1 MSGSEVISKRLHVSG
16 LTPRISATDLASR
29 FSSFGVVKALDG
41 LGKLDALGQP
51 RPYAY
56 VTIETTK
63 SQLAKCL
70 NLLSGTTW
78 KGAKLRIGEAKPDFR
93 ERIKQENETVND
105 SINRPTK
112 RRRLGRGVQG
122 VHAADMSLVSATS
135 LRPGWRVTPLG
146 RLVRPMR
153 MRPLRPLPNPAYSAA
168 QNQLVKVKGRKAR
181 NKQLLRARRRKIDP
195 EEWGS
200 TYMRGIMLDNG
211 SGIVLPDK
219 SSSDKMHQNELT
231 LEQHPKEAVSNHIH
245 RLSPSLSP
253 RPASS
258 SLPVG
263 FDASIIAE
271 EPHHVEQQPEI
282 GIDLAEEKSRSLA
295 LLDSL
300 FGSSTARSKSGDNDD
315 WGGVESLSD
324 LDIDVEQSGTLL
336 AAEELSTNSDGIQY
350 VPRSTRVESMSEPR
364 EHEDATTVT
373 ENTSSPRDYRGTA
386 DEVTQ
391 SETIASVQTT
401 KLKDMFAPRPEDAG
415 FSILDNLDLE
425 LDEELP
431 TNSAPLPPV
440 QPTSDSDLLQPTMG
454 ASSTLPHQPMI
465 EFDPKRPFFFPHSLL
480 PNSSL
485 DLKPGDPRDIFSGK
499 IEFFRTETDEE
510 IQARWESRKVELTR
524 DWKRR
529 HREAVKSARRRGG
542 IQD

>member
-1 MSGSEVISKRLHVSG
+1 MSGSEVISKRLHISG
-16 LTPRISATDLASR
+16 LTPQISAADLKSR
-29 FSSFGVVKALDG
+29 FSSFGFVKALDG

-56 VTIETTK
+56 VTIEATR

-93 ERIKQENETVND
+93 ERIKRENESTND
-105 SINRPTK
+105 SVGRSTK
-112 RRRLGRGVQG
+112 RRRLARGVQG
-122 VHAADMSLVSATS
+122 VHAADMSLVSPTS
-135 LRPGWRVTPLG
+135 LRPGWRITPLG

-153 MRPLRPLPNPAYSAA
+153 MRPIRPLPDQVYSAA
-168 QNQLVKVKGRKAR
+168 QKQSIKVTRRKAK
-181 NKQLLRARRRKIDP
+181 NKTLLRARRRKIDP

-200 TYMRGIMLDNG
+200 IYMRGIMLDSE
-211 SGIVLPDK
+211 SGIILPDR
-219 SSSDKMHQNELT
+219 SSSEMAHETRLT
-231 LEQHPKEAVSNHIH
+231 LEQHPKVVVSNHTH

-258 SLPVG
+258 SLPVDFEAG
-263 FDASIIAE
+263 IIAD
-271 EPHHVEQQPEI
+271 EPHHVEQQPET

-300 FGSSTARSKSGDNDD
+300 FGSGTARSKSGDNDD

-324 LDIDVEQSGTLL
+324 LDIDVEQSGTLM
-336 AAEELSTNSDGIQY
+336 AAEDPNAEGDKIEY
-350 VPRSTRVESMSEPR
+350 VPRSTRVESMSKPR
-364 EHEDATTVT
+364 EHGETTAVT
-373 ENTSSPRDYRGTA
+373 EKSASPPNYRGIA
-386 DEVTQ
+386 NEGIQ
-391 SETIASVQTT
+391 SKTIASVQTT

-431 TNSAPLPPV
+431 TISAPPPPV
-440 QPTSDSDLLQPTMG
+440 QPPSDSDLLQPIMS
-454 ASSTLPHQPMI
+454 ASSSLPRQPTI
-465 EFDPKRPFFFPHSLL
+465 ELDPKRPFFFPHSLL

-485 DLKPGDPRDIFSGK
+485 DLKPGDPRDIFTGK

-542 IQD
+542 VQD

>member
-16 LTPRISATDLASR
+16 LTPQTSAADLTSR
-29 FSSFGVVKALDG
+29 FSSFGIVKALDG

-93 ERIKQENETVND
+93 ERINRENESVND
-105 SINRPTK
+105 SVNRPTK
-112 RRRLGRGVQG
+112 RRRLARGVQG
-122 VHAADMSLVSATS
+122 VHAADMSLVSPTS
-135 LRPGWRVTPLG
+135 LRSGWRITPLG

-153 MRPLRPLPNPAYSAA
+153 MRPLCPLPNPVYSAA
-168 QNQLVKVKGRKAR
+168 QKQLVKVKRRKAR
-181 NKQLLRARRRKIDP
+181 NKTLLRARRRKIDP

-211 SGIVLPDK
+211 NGIILPDK
-219 SSSDKMHQNELT
+219 SSSEKAHENELA
-231 LEQHPKEAVSNHIH
+231 LEQHPKVVVSNHTH

-253 RPASS
+253 RPTSS
-258 SLPVG
+258 SLPVD
-263 FDASIIAE
+263 FDAGIIAD

-282 GIDLAEEKSRSLA
+282 GMDLAEEKTRSLA

-300 FGSSTARSKSGDNDD
+300 FGSGTARNKSGDNDD

-324 LDIDVEQSGTLL
+324 LDIDVEKSGSLM
-336 AAEELSTNSDGIQY
+336 AAEEPNAEGDGIEY
-350 VPRSTRVESMSEPR
+350 VPRSTRIESMSEPR
-364 EHEDATTVT
+364 EHGEAITVT
-373 ENTSSPRDYRGTA
+373 EKTASPRDYRGTA

-391 SETIASVQTT
+391 SETIASVQTA

-431 TNSAPLPPV
+431 TISAPPLPV
-440 QPTSDSDLLQPTMG
+440 QPPSDSDLLQPTMG
-454 ASSTLPHQPMI
+454 APSALPHQPMV